1 MVDIVRPHVV
11 RILTPRGSGTGFLLF
26 NSKTAGFVAVATA
39 AHVVSSSHF
48 WEEPIRI
55 HHFATAATILTRA
68 GDRAVLIDNFKDV
81 ATIMFSPGNMQLP
94 NDPLPLSAKDT
105 HVKVG
110 VEIGWLGFP
119 AVASELCFF
128 SGRVSA
134 YEDLRQRYL
143 VDGVAINGVSGGPTF
158 KAEDTGVSIMGAV
171 SAYLPNT
178 ATSTGQVLPGLSVVA
193 DVVEFHNMVGDFKSF
208 ADAQAQQTPP
218 TDAQGTPPQEPESRP
233 VEQPKKGEALPAE
246 PQERT
251 S

>member
-1 MVDIVRPHVV
+1 MEQLPWHAMVEIVRPHVV

-26 NSKTAGFVAVATA
+26 NSKAAGFVAVATA
-39 AHVVSSSHF
+39 AHVINSSHF

-55 HHFATAATILTRA
+55 QHFATGATTLTRA
-68 GDRAVLIDNFKDV
+68 GDRAVLIDNYKDV
-81 ATIMFSPGNMQLP
+81 AAIMFYPGSMQFP
-94 NDPLPLSAKDT
+94 ENPLPLSSKDT

-119 AVASELCFF
+119 AVATELCFF

-134 YEDLRQRYL
+134 YDELRQRYL
-143 VDGVAINGVSGGPTF
+143 VDGVAINGVSGGPSF

-171 SAYLPNT
+171 SAYIPNT

-193 DVVEFHNMVGDFKSF
+193 DVVEFHNMIGDFKSF

-218 TDAQGTPPQEPESRP
+218 SEVPAAPLQEPEARATEP
-233 VEQPKKGEALPAE
+233 PKQTE
-246 PQERT
+246 
-251 S
+251 